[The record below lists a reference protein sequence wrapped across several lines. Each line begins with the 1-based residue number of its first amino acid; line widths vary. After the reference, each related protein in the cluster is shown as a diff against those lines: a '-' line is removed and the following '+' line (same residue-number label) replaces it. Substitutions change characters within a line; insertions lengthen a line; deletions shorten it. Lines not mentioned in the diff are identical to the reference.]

1 MIRFPSL
8 GRVLVACAALAP
20 AAARAQT
27 SAPAA
32 YHVASRWQVGGEGWW
47 DYLEVDAATR
57 RLFVSRGTHVMVV
70 GLTDG
75 SVVGDVPNTPGVHGI
90 ALAPELD
97 RGFTSNG
104 GDSTVTIFALRTLA
118 PIATVHVTGRNPDA
132 IVYDPATRRVFTF
145 NGGSG
150 DATAID
156 AASGAVAGTIAL
168 NGRPEFAAADGRGR
182 VFANIEDSSV
192 VVAIDARTLRVVSR
206 WPLAPCEHPS
216 GMAIDRA
223 HERLFI
229 GCHNRMMAV
238 VNARSGK
245 VIATLPIGAGVDAD
259 RFDPGTGL
267 AFASCGDG
275 TLTVVHED
283 APDRYRVVQTVSTER
298 GARTMA
304 LDERTHVVYTVTA
317 RFGPP
322 PPAGGPRRRPPMI
335 PGSFTI
341 LALAP

>member
-1 MIRFPSL
+1 VIRFPSL

-192 VVAIDARTLRVVSR
+192 VVAIDARTLRIVSR